1 MSSSEVDLVFEALS
15 HKTRRE
21 IIRLLGDR
29 GEASYSEMLKKL
41 NLDSGVLNYHLSKL
55 EGLVEK
61 KSGNYGLTEVGYK
74 AYRTL
79 LFAER
84 GADSEAGEK
93 RESIPLII
101 LYSFVSPTLVF
112 RGDNN
117 PHVLTASLVLLT
129 VYLAELIIYVGS
141 PLYAL
146 ALLSIPLITSALA
159 AYLIYGRTS
168 KTPQRLITFYGF
180 SSAPQILYPP
190 VITVLVAL
198 APARVLEV
206 RAVVSLLVTLAYFAY
221 TLMFVKKVFNL
232 DTSRAAI
239 ISMISLATLKYITSA
254 LGELDYPCVYIP

>member
-1 MSSSEVDLVFEALS
+1 
-15 HKTRRE
+15 
-21 IIRLLGDR
+21 
-29 GEASYSEMLKKL
+29 MLKKL
-41 NLDSGVLNYHLSKL
+41 NLDTGVLNYHLSKL
-55 EGLVEK
+55 EGLVEKK

-84 GADSEAGEK
+84 GAGSEVEER

-112 RGDNN
+112 RRDNSS
-117 PHVLTASLVLLT
+117 HVLTASLVLLT
-129 VYLAELIIYVGS
+129 IYLAELIIYVGS

-146 ALLSIPLITSALA
+146 ALLSIPLIASALA

-168 KTPQRLITFYGF
+168 KNPQQLITFYGF

-190 VITVLVAL
+190 VTTVLVAL
-198 APARVLEV
+198 APAKVLEV
-206 RAVVSLLVTLAYFAY
+206 RAIVSLLVTLAYFAY

-232 DTSRAAI
+232 DASRAAI